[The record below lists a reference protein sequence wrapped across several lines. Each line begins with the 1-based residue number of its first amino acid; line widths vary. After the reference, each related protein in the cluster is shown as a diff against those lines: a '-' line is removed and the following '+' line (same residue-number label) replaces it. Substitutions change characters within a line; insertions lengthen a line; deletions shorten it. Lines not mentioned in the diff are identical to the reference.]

1 MPRAAASAVPLPI
14 ASTWVVAE
22 RGDESHSYRQAGG
35 AGQHSGSRL
44 AECAAQG
51 ELGGGPPLQGPG
63 DAAIDQVDDEDRQYY
78 VCHPSRPPGAQPRG
92 QAAGRQAQD
101 PERHG
106 DAAEVQHD
114 AGHREVNEPA
124 HPPWSP
130 WPVCGHRV
138 AHQPIIG
145 CSREG
150 SLQVR
155 LTYSASASRGGR
167 LGTPLPPAQ
176 SIPSARASSL
186 RRPVPWSADTAMP
199 PCRRAIA
206 SPSPSPRRS
215 IWLKTSS
222 AAPRCRCP
230 AARGGRPR
238 CAARSQAP
246 PRRRH
251 GGNVVTGNPQ
261 SLRTPRSRRGI
272 RPSVPWIGRLPP
284 RLFPAPAMRTTVVQR
299 VATLSTMRISLLRNT
314 TRSTDAT
321 PSHSFPNSYTQ
332 AAT

>member
-51 ELGGGPPLQGPG
+51 ELGGGPPLQCPG
-63 DAAIDQVDDEDRQYY
+63 DAAIDVVDDEDRQYY
-78 VCHPSRPPGAQPRG
+78 VCHPRRPPGAQPRG

-124 HPPWSP
+124 HSPWSP

-138 AHQPIIG
+138 AHPPIIG

-155 LTYSASASRGGR
+155 LTYSASASRGGKTR
-167 LGTPLPPAQ
+167 NALAARPEHPFGPRQQPSQTGAVERRHRDAAVPARHRIALAVPQAVDLVEDEQRRTSMPMSCSTRRTASMRRSQSGAAASTTWRKRRDRQPAEPPDTSLAPRD
-176 SIPSARASSL
+176 PSVCPFGLAAS
-186 RRPVPWSADTAMP
+186 RRD
-199 PCRRAIA
+199 C
-206 SPSPSPRRS
+206 SPRRQCEDGR
-215 IWLKTSS
+215 S
-222 AAPRCRCP
+222 ACRY
-230 AARGGRPR
+230 A
-238 CAARSQAP
+238 
-246 PRRRH
+246 
-251 GGNVVTGNPQ
+251 
-261 SLRTPRSRRGI
+261 LD
-272 RPSVPWIGRLPP
+272 
-284 RLFPAPAMRTTVVQR
+284 
-299 VATLSTMRISLLRNT
+299 
-314 TRSTDAT
+314 DAD
-321 PSHSFPNSYTQ
+321 
-332 AAT
+332 